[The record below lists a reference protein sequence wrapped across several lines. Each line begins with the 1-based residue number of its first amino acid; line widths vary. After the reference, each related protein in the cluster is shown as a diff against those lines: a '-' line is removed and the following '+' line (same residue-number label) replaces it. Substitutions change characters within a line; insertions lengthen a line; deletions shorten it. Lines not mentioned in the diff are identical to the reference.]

1 MKRFILAALA
11 ATLVSAPTLAAAAP
25 RHGDDRV
32 VVKTVRAQP
41 HRTAV
46 TKKIV
51 KQRQVQQRQVQQH
64 RWAKGQRFDARY
76 ARNYRVVQQ
85 PRNHRL
91 YDAPRGYRW
100 VQSGHDAV
108 LVGITSGIIGAVL
121 AGVLN

>member
-25 RHGDDRV
+25 RQGDDRV

-41 HRTAV
+41 HRTVV

-51 KQRQVQQRQVQQH
+51 KQRQVQQH